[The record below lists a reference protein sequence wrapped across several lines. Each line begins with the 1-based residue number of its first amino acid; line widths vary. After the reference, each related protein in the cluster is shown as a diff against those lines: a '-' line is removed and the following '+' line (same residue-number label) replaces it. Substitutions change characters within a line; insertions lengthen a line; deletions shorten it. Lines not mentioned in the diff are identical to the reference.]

1 MKKQLILAL
10 TFLVLSF
17 SVYSQTIHT
26 IDKLFEF
33 KLGMSI
39 QQLRQIVDISL
50 LEEVEVADYKNF
62 DILTL
67 GSNLGGKVKVY
78 FLAEYEV
85 QPYYVL
91 RNIHLGFFDNKL
103 LALQI
108 SEYNKKTEDLLTEK
122 YSMPKISK
130 SETQLLKIWYDKQID
145 SPTTAIMSSKIQTVF
160 GTEQYGLELVDL
172 KMQRHVSNLAIEE
185 LSKQAIKDNDEKL
198 KDRL

>member
-1 MKKQLILAL
+1 MRKIILTILLSLL
-10 TFLVLSF
+10 TIVG
-17 SVYSQTIHT
+17 YSQTTHT
-26 IDKLFEF
+26 IDKLFVF

-39 QQLRQIVDISL
+39 QQLGQIVDTSL
-50 LEEVEVADYKNF
+50 LEEVEVADYRNL

-91 RNIHLGFFDNKL
+91 RNIHLSFFDNKL